1 MLWYL
6 YSYIVIA
13 WSCDG
18 YVDEGFVRRHIALI
32 SFNQPVE
39 RQFTRFFR
47 TIVHKGTTGRKGE
60 GRVVE

>member
-18 YVDEGFVRRHIALI
+18 YIDEGFVRSYIAFI
-32 SFNQPVE
+32 TFNQPVE
-39 RQFTRFFR
+39 GKFTRFFR
-47 TIVHKGTTGRKGE
+47 TIVHKGTTRRK
-60 GRVVE
+60 